1 MQASAVAFILDIDGV
16 LVRGHNALPCAVP
29 ALQAIEA
36 AGVRAAAAV
45 CASVSGI
52 FSHPMPPGCPIVFVT
67 NSTGYTE
74 AQKAKAIAETL
85 GCKVDAAKMIM
96 AHSSMRSQLEPL
108 QVARAVAVL
117 LRTFCLNNT
126 QFKTNMT

>member
-1 MQASAVAFILDIDGV
+1 
-16 LVRGHNALPCAVP
+16 LPCAVP

-45 CASVSGI
+45 CASVGGI
-52 FSHPMPPGCPIVFVT
+52 FNHPMPPGCPFVFVT

-74 AQKAKAIAETL
+74 EQKAKAIAETL
-85 GCKVDAAKMIM
+85 GCRVDATKMIM

-108 QVARAVAVL
+108 QVVL
-117 LRTFCLNNT
+117 RPTFCLNNT
-126 QFKTNMT
+126 QFKTYMT